1 MGKKFLLISLVAVA
15 ASFAGGFF
23 VANALN
29 RNELNSLRTE
39 NDRLKSASTEISD
52 TNSDASISDDELRSK
67 IAQADANPSD
77 LAYQKNLGL
86 ALYKYAA
93 MKSDRGLLKESARIL
108 DRAAKLKKDDFDVIV
123 GLGNA
128 HFDMGYFGKDTAEL
142 GVARDIYG
150 RALVLKPDDVEVR
163 TDLGLTYFLA
173 DPPDDAHAIEAFQ
186 RSLKNDPKHAKTLEF
201 LIQSLIRQKNITDA
215 ENYLARLRA
224 ADPTNE
230 TLNGLENKITEAK
243 NAQHK

>member
-15 ASFAGGFF
+15 ASFTGGFF

-29 RNELNSLRTE
+29 RNELNSLRAE
-39 NDRLKSASTEISD
+39 NDRLKSASAETSD
-52 TNSDASISDDELRSK
+52 TKSDASISDDELRSK
-67 IAQADANPSD
+67 IAQADATPSD
-77 LAYQKNLGL
+77 FVYQKNLGL

-93 MKSDRGLLKESARIL
+93 VKNDSGLLKESARIL
-108 DRAAKLKKDDFDVIV
+108 DRAATLKKDDFDVLV

-142 GVARDIYG
+142 VVARDIYG
-150 RALVLKPDDVEVR
+150 RALAFHPNDVEVR

-173 DPPDDAHAIEAFQ
+173 DPPDDKHAIDAFQ
-186 RSLKNDPKHAKTLEF
+186 QSLKNDPKHTKTLEF
-201 LIQSLIRQKNITDA
+201 LIQSLARQKKIADA

-224 ADPTNE
+224 ADPANE
-230 TLNGLENKITEAK
+230 TLTGLESKIAEAK
-243 NAQHK
+243 NAQGK